1 MVNNKIFQCSIL
13 LALAVQ
19 SALSFSAQQQ
29 QSHVLSK
36 PTQLTASS
44 NGYDEGDSTSR
55 RGIMS
60 KLGALGIGG
69 CLSTLFPTSARAEE
83 ESESFASIAARANQI
98 SKEIATSTPT
108 SEIRKTDKTMYDFSL
123 PLEGADTTIMDIVK
137 QQFSESGN
145 DAKVKAVLVV
155 NIKQDDPVARKDIPE
170 LISLVTKY
178 GRIGEFV
185 VICCPTEQG
194 YFEPD
199 TSTLIRLKLASE
211 YGYGINSGTVTTDK
225 VNLLGTGCH
234 PFWRWLEGTSRT
246 PAGLGRVQG
255 NFEKFLLDGRTGLP
269 LRRYPRKYMPL
280 DIKDDIEAVLANRPL
295 PPAGANWAEEWRA
308 AAAEA
313 ERDTYRFEKGLN
325 VFDQ

>member
-1 MVNNKIFQCSIL
+1 MPRSNLISLCAAFAL
-13 LALAVQ
+13 LLPTT
-19 SALSFSAQQQ
+19 LSFTAHHGLSTTRR
-29 QSHVLSK
+29 QSSTLGAT
-36 PTQLTASS
+36 P
-44 NGYDEGDSTSR
+44 DEESSR
-55 RGIMS
+55 RS
-60 KLGALGIGG
+60 VVSNLGVVGASGL
-69 CLSTLFPTSARAEE
+69 LSTIFPGRARADEDT
-83 ESESFASIAARANQI
+83 FAEIAARANKI
-98 SKEIATSTPT
+98 SKEIDSAVPT

-123 PLEGADTTIMDIVK
+123 PIEGTETSVMDIIR
-137 QQFSESGN
+137 QQFDGDN

-155 NIKQDDPVARKDIPE
+155 NMKQDDPVARKDIPE

-178 GRIGEFV
+178 GKGEFV
-185 VICCPTEQG
+185 VLCCPTDQG

-199 TSTLIRLKLASE
+199 TSALIRLKLASE
-211 YGYGINSGTVTTDK
+211 YGYGINQASVVTDK
-225 VNLLGTGCH
+225 VNLLGTGAH

-280 DIKDDIEAVLANRPL
+280 DIRDDIEAVLAGRPL

-308 AAAEA
+308 AANEA

-325 VFDQ
+325 VFDQQQQTLR